1 MQIFSD
7 WHLPASDIPARPVQ
21 TQPDNS
27 RLVHR
32 FFSAMNQERLDL
44 VLVLVLALAL
54 ALALESQRLFETLQE
69 PFRNRLIYPVQT
81 LI

>member
-32 FFSAMNQERLDL
+32 FFSAMNQERSDL
-44 VLVLVLALAL
+44 VLALALAL
-54 ALALESQRLFETLQE
+54 ALALESQRPFETLQE

>member
-7 WHLPASDIPARPVQ
+7 WHLPASDIPVRPVQ

-44 VLVLVLALAL
+44 VLALALAL
-54 ALALESQRLFETLQE
+54 ALALESQRPFETLQE

>member
-7 WHLPASDIPARPVQ
+7 WHLSASDIPARPVQ

-54 ALALESQRLFETLQE
+54 ESQRPFETLQE

>member
-32 FFSAMNQERLDL
+32 FFSAMNQERS

-54 ALALESQRLFETLQE
+54 ALESQRPFETLQE

>member
-7 WHLPASDIPARPVQ
+7 WRLPASDIPARPVQ
-21 TQPDNS
+21 TPPDNS

-32 FFSAMNQERLDL
+32 FFSAMNQERL
-44 VLVLVLALAL
+44 VLALALAL
-54 ALALESQRLFETLQE
+54 ALALESQRQFETLQE

>member
-21 TQPDNS
+21 TQPGNS

-32 FFSAMNQERLDL
+32 FFSAMNQERLVL

-54 ALALESQRLFETLQE
+54 ALESQRPFETLQE

>member
-44 VLVLVLALAL
+44 VLAL

>member
-32 FFSAMNQERLDL
+32 FFSAMNQERL

-54 ALALESQRLFETLQE
+54 ALALESQRPFETLQE

>member
-21 TQPDNS
+21 TPPDNS

-32 FFSAMNQERLDL
+32 FFSAMNQERLVL
-44 VLVLVLALAL
+44 VLVLVLV
-54 ALALESQRLFETLQE
+54 LESQRPFETLQE

>member
-44 VLVLVLALAL
+44 VLALALAL
-54 ALALESQRLFETLQE
+54 ALALESQRPFETLQE

>member
-7 WHLPASDIPARPVQ
+7 WHLPASDIPAKPVQ

-44 VLVLVLALAL
+44 VLVLVLVL
-54 ALALESQRLFETLQE
+54 ALALESQRPFETLQE

>member
-7 WHLPASDIPARPVQ
+7 WRLPASDIPARPVQ
-21 TQPDNS
+21 TPPDNS

-32 FFSAMNQERLDL
+32 FFSAMNQERLVL
-44 VLVLVLALAL
+44 VLVLVLAL
-54 ALALESQRLFETLQE
+54 ESQRPFETLQE

>member
-32 FFSAMNQERLDL
+32 FFSAMNQERL
-44 VLVLVLALAL
+44 VLALALAL
-54 ALALESQRLFETLQE
+54 ALALESQRPFETLQE

>member
-44 VLVLVLALAL
+44 VLVLAL
-54 ALALESQRLFETLQE
+54 ALALESQRPFETLQE

>member
-44 VLVLVLALAL
+44 VLVLVLVLV
-54 ALALESQRLFETLQE
+54 LALESQRLFETLQE

>member
-32 FFSAMNQERLDL
+32 FFSAMNQERL
-44 VLVLVLALAL
+44 VLVL
-54 ALALESQRLFETLQE
+54 ALALESQRPFETLQE

>member
-44 VLVLVLALAL
+44 VLVL

>member
-44 VLVLVLALAL
+44 VLALDL
-54 ALALESQRLFETLQE
+54 ALALESQRPFETLQE

>member
-7 WHLPASDIPARPVQ
+7 WRLPASDIPARPVQ
-21 TQPDNS
+21 TPPDNS

-32 FFSAMNQERLDL
+32 FFSAMSQERLVLVL
-44 VLVLVLALAL
+44 VLVLVLAL
-54 ALALESQRLFETLQE
+54 ESQRPFETLQE

>member
-27 RLVHR
+27 RLVHS
-32 FFSAMNQERLDL
+32 FFSAMNQERLVLVL
-44 VLVLVLALAL
+44 VLVLVLAL
-54 ALALESQRLFETLQE
+54 ESQRPFETLQE

>member
-21 TQPDNS
+21 TPPDNS

-32 FFSAMNQERLDL
+32 FFSAMNQERLVL

-54 ALALESQRLFETLQE
+54 ALESQRPFETLQE

>member
-32 FFSAMNQERLDL
+32 FFSAMNQERSDL

-54 ALALESQRLFETLQE
+54 ALESQRPFETLQE

>member
-44 VLVLVLALAL
+44 VLVLVLV
-54 ALALESQRLFETLQE
+54 LALESQRPFETLQE

>member
-32 FFSAMNQERLDL
+32 FFSAMNQERL
-44 VLVLVLALAL
+44 VLVLALAL
-54 ALALESQRLFETLQE
+54 VLALESQRPFETLQE

>member
-32 FFSAMNQERLDL
+32 FFSAMNQERL
-44 VLVLVLALAL
+44 VLALVLAL
-54 ALALESQRLFETLQE
+54 ALALESQRPFETLQE

>member
-27 RLVHR
+27 RLVLR
-32 FFSAMNQERLDL
+32 FFSAMNQERL

-54 ALALESQRLFETLQE
+54 ALESQRPFETLQE

>member
-32 FFSAMNQERLDL
+32 FFSAMNQERSDLVL

-54 ALALESQRLFETLQE
+54 ESQRPFETLQE

>member
-7 WHLPASDIPARPVQ
+7 WRLPASDIPARPVQ
-21 TQPDNS
+21 TPPDNS

-32 FFSAMNQERLDL
+32 FFSAMNQERL
-44 VLVLVLALAL
+44 VLVLALVLAL
-54 ALALESQRLFETLQE
+54 ALALESQRPFETLQE

>member
-7 WHLPASDIPARPVQ
+7 WRLPASDIPARPVQ
-21 TQPDNS
+21 TPPDNS

-32 FFSAMNQERLDL
+32 FFSAMNQERL
-44 VLVLVLALAL
+44 VLVLAL
-54 ALALESQRLFETLQE
+54 ALALESQRQFETLQE

>member
-44 VLVLVLALAL
+44 VLVLALV
-54 ALALESQRLFETLQE
+54 LALESQRPFETLQE

>member
-32 FFSAMNQERLDL
+32 FFSAMNQERLVLVL

-54 ALALESQRLFETLQE
+54 ESQRPFETLQE

>member
-32 FFSAMNQERLDL
+32 FFSAMNQERL
-44 VLVLVLALAL
+44 VLALAL
-54 ALALESQRLFETLQE
+54 ALALESQRPFETLQE

>member
-27 RLVHR
+27 RLAHR
-32 FFSAMNQERLDL
+32 FFSAMNQERSDL

-54 ALALESQRLFETLQE
+54 ESQRPFETLQE

>member
-7 WHLPASDIPARPVQ
+7 WRLPASDIPARPVQ

-54 ALALESQRLFETLQE
+54 ALESQRPFETLQE

>member
-44 VLVLVLALAL
+44 VLVLVLVLV
-54 ALALESQRLFETLQE
+54 LESQRPFETLQE

>member
-32 FFSAMNQERLDL
+32 FFSAMNQERL

-54 ALALESQRLFETLQE
+54 ALEFQRPFETLQE

>member
-7 WHLPASDIPARPVQ
+7 WRLPASDIPARPVQ
-21 TQPDNS
+21 TPPDNS

-32 FFSAMNQERLDL
+32 FFSAMNQERLVL

-54 ALALESQRLFETLQE
+54 ALESQRPFETLQE

>member
-21 TQPDNS
+21 TPPDNS

-32 FFSAMNQERLDL
+32 FFSAMNQERLVLVL
-44 VLVLVLALAL
+44 VLVLVLAL
-54 ALALESQRLFETLQE
+54 ESQRPFETLQE

>member
-27 RLVHR
+27 RLAHR
-32 FFSAMNQERLDL
+32 FFSAMNQERSDL

-54 ALALESQRLFETLQE
+54 ALESQRPFETLQE